1 MPMIQTKMPQP
12 GELWLSRPPYLM
24 VARVIDVEESGTG
37 DGFVSYKLYDEGG
50 SVLEHVDRASLDDG
64 WWRAFQPLTRRQG

>member
-1 MPMIQTKMPQP
+1 MPKVQTKMPEP

-24 VARVIDVEESGTG
+24 VARVIDVEAPARG
-37 DGFVSYKLYDEGG
+37 DGFVTYRLYDEEG
-50 SVLEHVDRASLDDG
+50 SVLEQVEHASLDDG